1 MTNYPNIALAGR
13 MGTGKSTIAYEL
25 LARYNYS
32 IESLAKP
39 IRGMLEQA
47 YNGIDK
53 SRVYRIATPEGVF
66 DRSGRELMQIL
77 GTDAI
82 RDLVDQ
88 DFWIRCLFNRL
99 QITPKPW
106 VVDDVR
112 FPNEA
117 QALEGAG
124 FYIVRLVRPGIP
136 LSDHPT
142 ETLVDDLDAHLE
154 IQNTAS
160 PREVAS
166 WLMLAVADMEQRRLA
181 QRRATG

>member
-32 IESLAKP
+32 IESLARP

-53 SRVYRIATPEGVF
+53 TRVYRVATPGGVF

-77 GTDAI
+77 GTDAV
-82 RDLVDQ
+82 RDHLDQ

-99 QITPKPW
+99 SITPKPW

-117 QALEGAG
+117 EALEKAG

-142 ETLVDDLDAHLE
+142 EVLVDHLE
-154 IQNTAS
+154 PHLEVQNTATA
-160 PREVAS
+160 REVTE
-166 WLMLAVADMEQRRLA
+166 WLMLAVANMEQRRMA